1 MNQMNRMNCIVAVAA
16 MLASSAAQAAS
27 ITSMSG
33 VVSVNPGGSGYVTV
47 IGPGPL
53 NPGDLVMVA
62 GGIVQISYS
71 CGKTVTVEPG
81 AVYTVGDDAEI
92 CAATKGRGWGVA
104 LGVAAAVGGG
114 ILIFSNSGSSG
125 SKKSGPPVKPAS
137 SQ

>member
-1 MNQMNRMNCIVAVAA
+1 MNRMNCIVAVAA

-47 IGPGPL
+47 SGPGPL

-81 AVYTVGDDAEI
+81 TVYTVGDDAEI
-92 CAATKGRGWGVA
+92 CAAATKGRGWGLA
-104 LGVAAAVGGG
+104 LGVAAAVGVGA
-114 ILIFSNSGSSG
+114 LIFSNSGSSG
-125 SKKSGPPVKPAS
+125 SKKSGPPSEARK
-137 SQ
+137 